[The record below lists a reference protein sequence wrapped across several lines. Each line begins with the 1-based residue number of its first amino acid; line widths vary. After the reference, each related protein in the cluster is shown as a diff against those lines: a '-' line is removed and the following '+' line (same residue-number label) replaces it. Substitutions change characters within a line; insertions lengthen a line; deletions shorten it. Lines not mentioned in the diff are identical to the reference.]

1 MSRINFPFL
10 SFPLIDVLALCWY
23 IAVYSIYN
31 AAQTFILEKETKV
44 REGLRMQGVGNCTL
58 VASWFASL
66 GLQYFA
72 MALLMAIASKVS
84 LFENGSFILLLLG
97 YWLSLVS
104 FMACAFAVHTL
115 FNKAKTGGLFMI
127 VVFAGGFPL
136 FESWSL
142 MGRCQNDAGDEC
154 ANACYRR

>member
-10 SFPLIDVLALCWY
+10 SFPLIDGLALCWY

-72 MALLMAIASKVS
+72 MALLMAIACKVS
-84 LFENGSFILLLLG
+84 LFENGSFILLLPLV

-104 FMACAFAVHTL
+104 FMACAVAVHTL
-115 FNKAKTGGLFMI
+115 FNKAKTGGLFM
-127 VVFAGGFPL
+127 VWFLQVAFRCSSRGP
-136 FESWSL
+136 SDSL
-142 MGRCQNDAGDEC
+142 ALGLPWPA
-154 ANACYRR
+154 